1 MHLSIPVENSCE
13 FINITPVNPLISK
26 CQIKVCYVGEDPNRN
41 GSIITKEVATE
52 MANSLPGCP
61 IVGFYN
67 EAAEDF
73 EEHNRI
79 IDISDGKFKIKD
91 TTIPYGF
98 VDLGA
103 KVWFQ
108 KFIDDGEDE
117 REYLMTEGYIWTGQY
132 PEAQRII
139 DKGNNQSME
148 LDEKNLKG
156 SWTNF
161 ENGSPQFFIIN
172 EAIISKL
179 CILGENVEPCFEGS
193 QIKATFALDESFTAR
208 FSQMAEELK
217 EILGK
222 GGQHK
227 METYAVTIGDAL
239 WNAVIEKYPNAEYK
253 IKGFYDEDGQKF
265 ALLCHREDNVL
276 SKLSFSLNED
286 KAVLADEL
294 VEYAATAEIEDQFAD
309 ADIEAFYAPKYS
321 LEEIPEY
328 IELLDKFNSLTA
340 NFEELNTKF
349 AASENRVQELETEL
363 SSLKEYKL
371 SQERK
376 AKEDMIASF
385 TMLSD
390 AEKADCAENIDKYS
404 LDEIESR
411 LSVICVRNKLN
422 LSEKAEEE
430 SAPAAITYSL
440 NTKKEEPA
448 AEVPA
453 WIKAVQET
461 EKSYNLRR
469 N

>member
-13 FINITPVNPLISK
+13 FINIVPVNPLISK

-41 GSIITKEVATE
+41 GSIITKEVAAS

-61 IVGFYN
+61 IVGFYSDKTD
-67 EAAEDF
+67 DF
-73 EEHNRI
+73 EEHNRQ
-79 IDISDGKFKIKD
+79 IDISNGVLTIKD

-98 VDLGA
+98 VDLNA

-108 KFIDDGEDE
+108 KFVDDGEVE
-117 REYLMTEGYIWTGQY
+117 REYLVTEGYIWTGQY
-132 PEAQRII
+132 PEARRII
-139 DKGNNQSME
+139 EKGNNQSME
-148 LDEKNLKG
+148 LDEKTLDG
-156 SWTNF
+156 TWTKNS
-161 ENGSPQFFIIN
+161 NDGPQFFIIN

-179 CILGENVEPCFEGS
+179 CILGEDVEPCFEGA

-222 GGQHK
+222 GGKHK
-227 METYAVTIGDAL
+227 MEKYAVNIGDAL
-239 WNAVIEKYPNAEYK
+239 WTAVSEKYPNTEYK
-253 IKGFYDEDGQKF
+253 IKGFYEEEGQKF

-276 SKLSFSLNED
+276 NRLDFSLDEEN
-286 KAVLADEL
+286 AVSLAENLID
-294 VEYAATAEIEDQFAD
+294 YTADEIEDQFSD
-309 ADIEAFYAPKYS
+309 EEVEAFYTPKQTYV
-321 LEEIPEY
+321 LDEIPEY
-328 IELLDKFNSLTA
+328 TELLEQFNDLTDKYNLLTNDYNA
-340 NFEELNTKF
+340 VQTKCG
-349 AASENRVQELETEL
+349 ELETQL
-363 SSLKEYKL
+363 NALNEYKL

-404 LDEIESR
+404 LDEIESK

-422 LSEKAEEE
+422 LSAGQDPQGEG
-430 SAPAAITYSL
+430 AAITYSL
-440 NTKKEEPA
+440 NQQINKEPEA

-453 WIKAVQET
+453 WVKAVQET
-461 EKSYNLRR
+461 EKSL
-469 N
+469 